1 MNITPAIL
9 IDIALI
15 VVIVGTVRHYAHK
28 GFVAGVISLVGNL
41 VSLALAWGVSGQVS
55 PTVFENFFKSGLIE
69 KTASSIQQY
78 GTVNLNVILENLSG
92 IIPQKFIDN
101 ILASA
106 SGLLDSNAPDV
117 AHQVVEKII
126 APLVVP
132 MITVLMFFV
141 TFILCRV
148 VIALLVAVLT
158 NLNRIPLIGGINRT
172 LGICVGVVSG
182 LINVLII
189 LCLLW
194 AVVVITNGNLPVIND
209 TALSGSYFYSFFSS
223 YNPFM

>member
-1 MNITPAIL
+1 MNITPAVI

-15 VVIVGTVRHYAHK
+15 AVIIGTVFHYARK

-41 VSLALAWGVSGQVS
+41 VSLGLAWGVSGKVS
-55 PTVFENFFKSGLIE
+55 PTVFENFIKSGLIE
-69 KTASSIQQY
+69 KTANAIQQH
-78 GTVNLNVILENLSG
+78 GTVNLAAILENLSG

-101 ILASA
+101 IMASA
-106 SGLLDSNAPDV
+106 SGLFDSNAPDV
-117 AHQVVEKII
+117 AIQVVEKVI

-132 MITVLMFFV
+132 MISVLLFFA

-148 VIALLVAVLT
+148 IIALLVAVLT
-158 NLNRIPLIGGINRT
+158 NLNRIPLLGGINRM
-172 LGICVGVVSG
+172 LGVCVGAVSG
-182 LINVLII
+182 VINVLII
-189 LCLLW
+189 LCLIW

-209 TALSGSYFYSFFSS
+209 ATLSGSYFYSFFSA